1 MNEQHQGDFQLDTKP
16 NWTAIRTDFEAG
28 TVSTREIARREGVSD
43 TAIHKRAK
51 SEGWNT
57 GLRKPENPSLQPS
70 LQPAQTSPQ
79 TTVQTTL
86 DAAAVDRIIDAVKT
100 ATGDDDADR
109 FKWNTDNPDV
119 IVWDRP
125 SVAVYRNPMDQIVI
139 RAESNTDEDDPCIR
153 LDRRDVPALIR
164 RLQELAR

>member
-1 MNEQHQGDFQLDTKP
+1 MNAEHQGDFQLDAKP

-57 GLRKPENPSLQPS
+57 GLRKPENPSLQP
-70 LQPAQTSPQ
+70 AQTEVQ

-86 DAAAVDRIIDAVKT
+86 DAAGVDRIIDAIKT

-119 IVWDRP
+119 LVWDRP
-125 SVAVYRNPMDQIVI
+125 SIAVYTNPFGQVII

-153 LDRRDVPALIR
+153 LDRRDIPALIR
-164 RLQELAR
+164 RLQELGERS